1 MHARPVDP
9 RDDRWE
15 ESSPV
20 YRTCFWEPVRPEQTD
35 SGWRS
40 DERQLKDAADIDEV
54 LSWAHAK
61 ATGRGFVLYV
71 EVTRSAPDGCG
82 LIRLLETDPTDP
94 SL

>member
-1 MHARPVDP
+1 M
-9 RDDRWE
+9 DD
-15 ESSPV
+15 
-20 YRTCFWEPVRPEQTD
+20 
-35 SGWRS
+35 
-40 DERQLKDAADIDEV
+40 V

-82 LIRLLETDPTDP
+82 LIRLLGTDPTDP